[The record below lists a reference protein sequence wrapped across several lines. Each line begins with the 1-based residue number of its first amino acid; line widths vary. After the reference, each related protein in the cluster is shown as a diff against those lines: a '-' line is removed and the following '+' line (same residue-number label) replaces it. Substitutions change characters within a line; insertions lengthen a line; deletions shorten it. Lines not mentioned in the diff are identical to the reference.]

1 MFRRGTPALRRRSTP
16 VRQRPGDIFDVM
28 ESMFNWPMEEFGFG
42 QTEFPAINMKEGDNE
57 VTVQA
62 ELPGMEA
69 KDLDISVQN
78 GNLIL
83 QGEKKFEDEENRQD
97 YQRVERAYGS
107 FYRVLP
113 LPTEVD
119 EDKVKASF
127 KKGVL
132 EVRMP
137 KTASRQGK
145 KIEIESS

>member
-1 MFRRGTPALRRRSTP
+1 
-16 VRQRPGDIFDVM
+16 M

-42 QTEFPAINMKEGDNE
+42 QTEFPAINMKEGDKE
-57 VTVQA
+57 VSVQA

-78 GNLIL
+78 GNLVL
-83 QGEKKFEDEENRQD
+83 QGEKRFEDEENRED

-107 FYRVLP
+107 FYRVVP

-119 EDKVKASF
+119 EDNVKASF
-127 KKGVL
+127 KNGVL
-132 EVRMP
+132 EVKLP
-137 KTASRQGK
+137 KTAPRQGK